1 MTWPAPTPVASPD
14 WKRAAPPSFPT
25 LCPSAA
31 AKRTPKLTPGMAALA
46 RTFLSPNGAAKTKS
60 SNSKHTPFAFSVNS

>member
-1 MTWPAPTPVASPD
+1 MTWPAQTPVVSPA
-14 WKRAAPPSFPT
+14 WKHVAPPSSPT

-46 RTFLSPNGAAKTKS
+46 PTFLSPNDVAKTKS

>member
-1 MTWPAPTPVASPD
+1 MTWPAPTPVVSPD

-25 LCPSAA
+25 SCPSAA

-46 RTFLSPNGAAKTKS
+46 RTFSSLNAVAKTKS
-60 SNSKHTPFAFSVNS
+60 SNSKHTPSAFSANL